1 MTDPRLAAVLAAT
14 GPVLLDFDGPVTHL
28 FLNGRNRMV
37 ADRMRQA
44 LPADF
49 QPPPE
54 VFDTYDPLVVLRW
67 SATHTPP
74 HVQQAVDTASV
85 HGEVEA
91 ATLTEPT
98 PGSLDFLQACQ
109 AAGRT
114 VVIVSNNA
122 DQAIHTYLDRFQL
135 GDLVRAVVARR
146 AGRPDLMKPHPDALN
161 RALDILSVAPQACCM
176 IGDSVSDIIVCQAT
190 GVRSIGFAKNPRRGD
205 ELADAGA
212 DALVDSMTTL
222 AQAVQQSATESRN
235 PAM

>member
-1 MTDPRLAAVLAAT
+1 MTDPRLPAVLAT
-14 GPVLLDFDGPVTHL
+14 TRPVLLDFDGPVTHL

-44 LPADF
+44 LPADY

-74 HVQQAVDTASV
+74 EVQHAVDQASV
-85 HGEVEA
+85 HGETVA
-91 ATLTEPT
+91 ATVTEPT
-98 PGSLDFLQACQ
+98 LGSLDFLHACQ
-109 AAGRT
+109 AAGRA

-122 DQAIHTYLDRFQL
+122 
-135 GDLVRAVVARR
+135 LVRAVVARR
-146 AGRPDLMKPHPDALN
+146 AGRPDLMKPHPDAIN
-161 RALDILSVAPQACCM
+161 RALKILDVPPEGCCM
-176 IGDSVSDIIVCQAT
+176 IGDSVSDMLVCQAT
-190 GVRSIGFAKNPRRGD
+190 GVRSIGYARSPRRGH

-222 AQAVQQSATESRN
+222 AQVVQQSATDSRN
-235 PAM
+235 PVG